1 MSNYKPNHI
10 PKNERI
16 FNALWG
22 TGLLVW
28 ATYGLITGELIFPGR
43 RGREDTVFTE
53 LGLYFVATGMVLG
66 AVNMFLLIVD
76 HYDKRDNEINY
87 KYASRALIFVCIT
100 LIIAAVVSNK
110 EITDKKASST
120 PELAPSIINLPPAT
134 PPT

>member
-28 ATYGLITGELIFPGR
+28 STYGLIVGELIFPGR

-53 LGLYFVATGMVLG
+53 LGLYFVAAGMVLG
-66 AVNMFLLIVD
+66 AANMFLLIVD

-87 KYASRALIFVCIT
+87 KYASRALISIVIV
-100 LIIAAVVSNK
+100 LVIAAIVSN
-110 EITDKKASST
+110 EEPTDKKASST
-120 PELAPSIINLPPAT
+120 PELAPPIINLTPAT